1 MLACASGHAQLISL
15 LIMHGASPSIQNSD
29 GETAFM
35 VACNNGHTECVLA
48 FLQLTQ
54 NALNE
59 EEVDVEAAPKPQRAL
74 GLPRAAL
81 LQGTQDWAERE
92 VMLQLQRLLQLSAT
106 QDSSI
111 NPLDSF
117 VEGRASNRG
126 EYHGLW
132 WSRAVR
138 DRQRTSRSSQARQR

>member
-1 MLACASGHAQLISL
+1 MRRDTLVAPYFFCGGGRVGTVDMEFSLSPEMQGMPKLFQACQDGSFAHVQTLLASAEKRHINRQTLSTGATPLMLACASGHAQLISL

-59 EEVDVEAAPKPQRAL
+59 EEVDV
-74 GLPRAAL
+74 
-81 LQGTQDWAERE
+81 
-92 VMLQLQRLLQLSAT
+92 
-106 QDSSI
+106 
-111 NPLDSF
+111 
-117 VEGRASNRG
+117 G
-126 EYHGLW
+126 EDEYEDEDED
-132 WSRAVR
+132 VY
-138 DRQRTSRSSQARQR
+138 